1 MTQDMEKQRSALDV
15 LDDNQ
20 PIIQQAPHQSSIG
33 AGESQHGQRGG
44 RVVSRSGNGL
54 AVLALFSGVLALG
67 VSGFGIYQNLQLG
80 SSDRQQSAVI
90 NAQAQAVE
98 MELNELRSYTTGL
111 EQKLT
116 ALSSTSNGL
125 VGLAS
130 RVDELERSQG
140 ASGAMTDELHKV
152 VAGIADR
159 LGVTESSLTVMSA
172 RLDAQSAQ
180 VEANAAAAVQARQVA
195 STTVKKPA
203 PRAVS
208 KPRVLVPPF
217 MVLGVEVR
225 GGESFLSV
233 APSATASLSQVVL
246 LKVGSVYSGW
256 RLQSMGDGR
265 AVFQVGGRSQ
275 EVAL

>member
-1 MTQDMEKQRSALDV
+1 MSQDNQPSALDV

-20 PIIQQAPHQSSIG
+20 PIIQQAPHQSSI
-33 AGESQHGQRGG
+33 AAESHRGG
-44 RVVSRSGNGL
+44 RAVSRSGNGL
-54 AVLALFSGVLALG
+54 AVLALFSGVLALA

-98 MELNELRSYTTGL
+98 KELNELRSYTTGL

-130 RVDELERSQG
+130 RIDQLERSQG
-140 ASGAMTDELHKV
+140 AGSAMTEELHK
-152 VAGIADR
+152 ALAALGDR
-159 LGVTESSLTVMSA
+159 LGVAESSLTVMSA

-180 VEANAAAAVQARQVA
+180 VEANAAAAVQARQVTVATVA
-195 STTVKKPA
+195 SAKKPVT
-203 PRAVS
+203 RTS
-208 KPRVLVPPF
+208 KPRVLTPPF
-217 MVLGVEVR
+217 VVLGAEVR
-225 GGESFLSV
+225 GGESFLAV
-233 APSATASLSQVVL
+233 APSATSSLSQVVL

-256 RLQSMGDGR
+256 KLQSLGDGR
-265 AVFQVGGRSQ
+265 AVFNVSGRSQ

>member
-1 MTQDMEKQRSALDV
+1 MSQDNQPSALDV

-20 PIIQQAPHQSSIG
+20 PIIQQAPHQSSI
-33 AGESQHGQRGG
+33 AAESHRGG
-44 RVVSRSGNGL
+44 RAVSRSGNGL
-54 AVLALFSGVLALG
+54 AVLALFSGVLALA

-98 MELNELRSYTTGL
+98 KELNELRSYTTGL

-130 RVDELERSQG
+130 RIDQLERSQG
-140 ASGAMTDELHKV
+140 AGSAMTEELHKAL
-152 VAGIADR
+152 AGLGDR
-159 LGVTESSLTVMSA
+159 LGVAESSLTVMSA

-180 VEANAAAAVQARQVA
+180 VEANAAAAVQARQVTVA
-195 STTVKKPA
+195 SAKKPVT
-203 PRAVS
+203 RTS
-208 KPRVLVPPF
+208 KPRVLTPPF
-217 MVLGVEVR
+217 VVLGAEVR

-233 APSATASLSQVVL
+233 APSATSSLSQVVL

-256 RLQSMGDGR
+256 KLQSLGDGR
-265 AVFQVGGRSQ
+265 AVFNVSGRSQ